1 VVFISHRG
9 SLNALRIA
17 AHRLLA
23 VSLSLSALGCA
34 RFSQSPSLTKLREPS
49 KLAELEYIQSPQ
61 GLYGYIAW
69 LDEETLAVQYRTG
82 LLGALSPRIWR
93 LALDG
98 HSFEMMDLP
107 KHLSCGPEGENGYE
121 APERLLDGRMS
132 YFVACRPAGDT
143 FNIKYYLMALD
154 NQTGQVT
161 QLLDYPMPES
171 IVGTGGFQWNPAMSF
186 GLMGNANR
194 FISEQMYRLSKE
206 GWEQLDVGL
215 AQAYG
220 PSWSPDGEQVAFIGG
235 KEKGSPLTFSDLGLY
250 LMSADGKDVH
260 PVLEGF
266 RVASGVAWAPQ
277 GRWLAFPAAFGEG
290 DIDENSG
297 LWLFDLDQNRVRQ
310 IAEGLFGP
318 PRWSPDGQR
327 IAVVQFLGP
336 VDDREHRV
344 AILEVGPLLG
354 D

>member
-1 VVFISHRG
+1 MVRP
-9 SLNALRIA
+9 LNPLP
-17 AHRLLA
+17 RLEL
-23 VSLSLSALGCA
+23 LILLTLLTALGCTTSA
-34 RFSQSPSLTKLREPS
+34 GSLTQTGMTEPS
-49 KLAELEYIQSPQ
+49 QLAELEYIQSPQ

-69 LDEETLAVQYRTG
+69 LDDETLAVQYRTG

-98 HSFEMMDLP
+98 QSFEMMDLP
-107 KHLSCGPEGENGYE
+107 KHPSCGADGENGYE
-121 APERLLDGRMS
+121 APERLPDGRMG

-143 FNIKYYLMALD
+143 FNIKYYLMGLD
-154 NQTGQVT
+154 NRTGEVT

-171 IVGTGGFQWNPAMSF
+171 IVGTGGFQWNPTMSI

-194 FISEQMYRLSKE
+194 LISEQMYRLSKE
-206 GWEQLDVGL
+206 GWEELDVGL

-220 PSWSPDGEQVAFIGG
+220 PSWSPSGDQVAFIGAT
-235 KEKGSPLTFSDLGLY
+235 EKGSPLTFSDLGLY
-250 LMSADGKDVH
+250 LMSAGGKDVH

-277 GRWLAFPAAFGEG
+277 GRWLAFPATFG
-290 DIDENSG
+290 DVENSG
-297 LWLFDLDQNRVRQ
+297 LWLFDLEQNRVRQ
-310 IAEGLFGP
+310 IAEGLFGL
-318 PRWSPDGQR
+318 PRWSPDGMR

-336 VDDREHRV
+336 VEDREHRV
-344 AILEVGPLLG
+344 AIVEVGPLLG

>member
-1 VVFISHRG
+1 MVKLLN
-9 SLNALRIA
+9 SLPRPE
-17 AHRLLA
+17 LLILLT
-23 VSLSLSALGCA
+23 VLTALGCTL
-34 RFSQSPSLTKLREPS
+34 SPISLRPTDVPEPS

-61 GLYGYIAW
+61 GLYGEVAW
-69 LDEETLAVQYRTG
+69 LDDETLAVQYRTG

-98 HSFEMMDLP
+98 QSFEMMDLP
-107 KHLSCGPEGENGYE
+107 KHLSCGPDGENGFE

-171 IVGTGGFQWNPAMSF
+171 IVGTGGFQWNPTMSI

-206 GWEQLDVGL
+206 GWEELDVGL

-220 PSWSPDGEQVAFIGG
+220 PSWSPDGEQIAFIGA

-250 LMSADGKDVH
+250 LMSADAEDVH

-277 GRWLAFPAAFGEG
+277 ARWLAFPAAFGDG
-290 DIDENSG
+290 DTEKNSG
-297 LWLFDLDQNRVRQ
+297 LWLFDLEQDQVRQ
-310 IAEGLFGP
+310 ITEGEFGL

-336 VDDREHRV
+336 VEDREHRV
-344 AILEVGPLLG
+344 AIVDVGPLLG